1 MPVEIKELV
10 IKAIAVDGQEKVP
23 TASSGAV
30 TDTDK
35 EAIIAAC
42 VRQVMRILKQSKER

>member
-10 IKAIAVDGQEKVP
+10 IKAIAVDAQEKAP
-23 TASSGAV
+23 AANAGQV

-42 VRQVMRILKQSKER
+42 VRQVMRILKQSRER